1 MNRPLLPFA
10 RCCLTILF
18 LLSVASA
25 APAQT
30 RFHSPTPSGP
40 TAPSGLSEPAVVGSS
55 IIVAVVDEAGMPID
69 KQAIVKLFDDATQ
82 SVTWGSTQGRTEA
95 QFDNV
100 KSGDYEIEVS
110 APGYKTTRQEL
121 SASSSH
127 EAYRVLV
134 TMPLDVPGAETATKP
149 GQILA
154 PKARKEVDKGMSA
167 LRDGNLGEAQK
178 RLETAYKLAPGNA
191 DVNYLLGVLWV
202 QKHDLTTGT
211 RYLNRAISLDSRH
224 IGALTELGQVLL
236 LQRDFGAATAV
247 LEPAVSLDPK
257 QWRGHWLLADAYLEQ
272 KQFEKACREATL
284 AIEDGKSA
292 AVAARLT
299 LGEGLAGLGRNAEA
313 VHALQSFLQDDPKSE
328 SATRARALIAKLEGV
343 QGGSAD
349 APR

>member
-1 MNRPLLPFA
+1 
-10 RCCLTILF
+10 
-18 LLSVASA
+18 
-25 APAQT
+25 
-30 RFHSPTPSGP
+30 
-40 TAPSGLSEPAVVGSS
+40 
-55 IIVAVVDEAGMPID
+55 MPID

-82 SVTWGSTQGRTEA
+82 SVTWGSTQGRSEA

-100 KSGDYEIEVS
+100 KAGDYEVEVS

-121 SASSSH
+121 TASSSH
-127 EAYRVLV
+127 EAYRLLV
-134 TMPLDVPGAETATKP
+134 TLPLEVPGTETETKP

-154 PKARKEVDKGMSA
+154 PKARKEVDAGMSA
-167 LRDGNLGEAQK
+167 LRDGKLGEAQK
-178 RLETAYKLAPGNA
+178 HLEAAHKLAPGNA

-202 QKHDLTTGT
+202 QKHDLAMATQ
-211 RYLNRAISLDSRH
+211 YLNRAISLDSRH
-224 IGALTELGQVLL
+224 AGALTELGHVLL
-236 LQRDFGAATAV
+236 LQRDFGGATAV

-272 KQFEKACREATL
+272 RQFEKSCREATL

-328 SATRARALIAKLEGV
+328 SAPTARALIAKLEGIPD
-343 QGGSAD
+343 GSAP
-349 APR
+349 AQR